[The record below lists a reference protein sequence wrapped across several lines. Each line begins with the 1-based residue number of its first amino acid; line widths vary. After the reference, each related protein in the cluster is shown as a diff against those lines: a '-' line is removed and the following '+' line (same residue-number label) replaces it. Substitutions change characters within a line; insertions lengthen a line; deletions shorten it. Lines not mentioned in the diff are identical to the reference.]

1 MNIVRQR
8 TGTDS
13 AYKQNLYGSGI
24 GIAVLDSG
32 IYPHPDFMNHGSR
45 ITAFRDFVTIAR
57 HLMMTMDTVRIL
69 PELSLAAAIYLK
81 GNIWAWLPGPI

>member
-8 TGTDS
+8 TGVDS

-45 ITAFRDFVTIAR
+45 ITAFRDFVNHRQTPYDDNGHGTHIAG
-57 HLMMTMDTVRIL
+57 IIA
-69 PELSLAAAIYLK
+69 AAAIYLK